1 MNTDSHGTGQPP
13 ATDPTPEPPPLESA
27 GPILPEPSSEPPS
40 APSTGPTTG
49 PSTGPTTGPSSGP
62 STGATPP
69 STEHPVAV
77 PPFDP
82 STSPSAQDSSTEDPI
97 TEELPVVAAPTA
109 GKDVPPPPPPVLSS
123 PAMTAAP
130 QSAGPG
136 RSRTWIPLMGLAAIL
151 LAVFA
156 ISRLTGPADEPV
168 AAPTTTT
175 APVVEVAVT
184 SVPEDI
190 TMVNVLEP
198 VADIAEAMGP
208 AVVQID
214 TVTGLGS
221 GVIYDADGLILTAA
235 HVVDGVRQVTVRLSD
250 GRSMTGEV
258 LGTHAPTDIAVVKID
273 AEDLTVATL
282 AVDEEIRVG
291 SLAVAM
297 GSPFGL
303 DQSVTAGI
311 VSAVDRSVSGVSMV
325 QTDAAINPGNSGG
338 PLVDARGHVIGIND
352 QIFTNSGG
360 NEGVGFAISIDLAKL
375 VADQIVAGQ
384 EVQLAFLGV
393 SSTTSVDNRA
403 GALVQEVVTGS
414 AAADAGIEVGDLII
428 AVNGGQV
435 GSNQDLRGKIIS
447 TPPGENVTITVLRDG
462 ERVELE
468 ATLGSSS

>member
-1 MNTDSHGTGQPP
+1 MTTENPGTE
-13 ATDPTPEPPPLESA
+13 PTL
-27 GPILPEPSSEPPS
+27 
-40 APSTGPTTG
+40 STGPVAEPDG
-49 PSTGPTTGPSSGP
+49 FDPSAVPAPEDVQAG
-62 STGATPP
+62 
-69 STEHPVAV
+69 EV

-82 STSPSAQDSSTEDPI
+82 SPGVVSAADAPIDAAHPIADDPI
-97 TEELPVVAAPTA
+97 TEELPVISPVSMESQT
-109 GKDVPPPPPPVLSS
+109 PPPPPPMLPP
-123 PAMTAAP
+123 PAAAIAVP
-130 QSAGPG
+130 EPPRVD
-136 RSRTWIPLMGLAAIL
+136 RSRTWIPLISL
-151 LAVFA
+151 LAVILAVFG
-156 ISRLTGPADEPV
+156 ISQLAGQPNDDV

-175 APVVEVAVT
+175 APVVALPIT
-184 SVPEDI
+184 TVPEDI
-190 TMVNVLEP
+190 TMVNILEP

-208 AVVQID
+208 SVVQID
-214 TVTGLGS
+214 TISGLGS

-235 HVVDGVRQVTVRLSD
+235 HVVDGVSEVIVRLSD
-250 GRSMTGEV
+250 GRSMTGRV
-258 LGTHAPTDIAVVKID
+258 LGTHAPTDIAVVKIE
-273 AEDLTVATL
+273 AEDLTVAIL
-282 AVDEEIRVG
+282 AVDDEIRVG

-311 VSAVDRSVSGVSMV
+311 VSAVDRAVSGVSMV

-393 SSTTSVDNRA
+393 SSTTSVDDRA

-414 AAADAGIEVGDLII
+414 AAAAAGIEVGDLII

-447 TPPGENVTITVLRDG
+447 TPPGQNVTIEVLRNG
-462 ERVELE
+462 ERVTLE